1 MKRIIPEKDLRDIL
15 LSVRLP
21 GRYVGGEYG
30 SIKEYNI
37 TNYNMALCFPD
48 LYEIGM
54 SNQAVKILYREFN
67 QLEGISCERVFAPDK
82 DFEKKLKQN
91 NIFLYTLE
99 NGIALNKLDLL
110 GFSIGYELS
119 ATTILSILDS
129 GGIPIFVNERGGSD
143 PVIIAG
149 GPAITNPLPFG
160 KFFDG
165 VFIGEAEDIF
175 SKIILQLRDL
185 KLNGGSRQDA
195 LHLIEKS
202 EYIWSYNK
210 HQKGYRV
217 KRAFWNNFALRTR
230 GQIPISNINT
240 VQDNGIIEIMR
251 GCPNN
256 CRFCHAGFFYRPYRQ
271 KQMKEILK
279 EAEFLVHECGYNEIT
294 LSSLSSGDYKGLNN
308 LMKELYNLY
317 GDKNISFSL
326 PSLRINTFTLNLLHE
341 LSNIRKS
348 GLTFAVETPDSE
360 WQKTINKE
368 VSLDKIA
375 EILLEARKLGWKVA
389 KFYFMIGLPVIGKDS
404 DHEEV
409 KIAEFIRSIQKLSG
423 IRLNVNVGTFIP
435 KPHTPFQWS
444 KQLTVDESY
453 RKLTW
458 LKAEFKRNPH
468 IKLSYHTPFVSFIEG
483 IISRGDERVGDLI
496 YEAFKKGA
504 RLDAWTENF
513 NKEIWSSVLLESG
526 WDVEKEVCSAKSIDK
541 ELPWNNIDMGISKKY
556 IEIEYRKSQ
565 KNILTT
571 GCSLDCNNKCG
582 ICSNTITVSDNVS
595 LETGFNSNS
604 RNNTLNVSQKY
615 LLRFSKNGKAI
626 FLSHINIMNI
636 FQKAFQR
643 SLITLEYSNGFNP
656 RPKMEFAHPLSLG
669 ISSNDEIFS
678 ANIFVSITVEELKY
692 QINNNLP
699 DGIHIIQCKLLPPYI
714 KNQKKHSLMSL
725 YGGSGYNIKIKDK
738 ESITIDSLK
747 NDLRFQIDS
756 LSMDLSTKLKQ
767 KFILEKKKNELS
779 DSLYV
784 FLPETGRKISNIMF
798 LLKKLFGE
806 DEAYTKIEVEKI
818 KTSAKSGDALIDYF
832 DLL

>member
-1 MKRIIPEKDLRDIL
+1 MQRIIPEKDLKDIL

-30 SIKEYNI
+30 SVKEYKS
-37 TNYNMALCFPD
+37 TNYTMALCFPD

-67 QLEGISCERVFAPDK
+67 QLEGITCERVFAPDK
-82 DFEKKLKQN
+82 DFENKLKQN
-91 NIFLYTLE
+91 NVLLYTLE
-99 NGIALNKLDLL
+99 NGIALNKVDLL
-110 GFSIGYELS
+110 GISIGYELS

-129 GGIPIFVNERGGSD
+129 GGIPIFVTERGESD
-143 PVIIAG
+143 PLIIAG
-149 GPAITNPLPFG
+149 GPAITNPLPFA

-175 SKIILQLRDL
+175 SKIILQLKDL
-185 KLNGGSRQDA
+185 KRSGGSRTDA
-195 LHLIEKS
+195 LHIIEKS
-202 EYIWSYNK
+202 EYIWTYKK
-210 HQKGYRV
+210 HQKGDRA
-217 KRAFWNNFALRTR
+217 KRAFWNKFSMRTS
-230 GQIPISNINT
+230 GKIPISNINT

-271 KQMKEILK
+271 KQMKEIIM

-294 LSSLSSGDYKGLNN
+294 LSSLSSGDYTGLNS
-308 LMKELYNLY
+308 LIKELYHLY

-326 PSLRINTFTLNLLHE
+326 PSLRINTFTLALLQE
-341 LSNIRKS
+341 LSNVRKS
-348 GLTFAVETPDSE
+348 GLTFAVETPDTE

-368 VSLDKIA
+368 VSFDKIV

-389 KFYFMIGLPVIGKDS
+389 KFYFMIGLPVIGKDT

-435 KPHTPFQWS
+435 KPHTPFQWA
-444 KQLTVDESY
+444 KQLTVEESY
-453 RKLTW
+453 RKLSW

-483 IISRGDERVGDLI
+483 VISRGDERVGDLI

-513 NKEIWSSVLLESG
+513 SKEIWSSVLLNSG
-526 WDVEKEVCSAKSIDK
+526 WDVEKEMCSASALDK
-541 ELPWNNIDMGISKKY
+541 ELPWRSINMGISKKY
-556 IEIEYRKSQ
+556 IEIEYKKSQ
-565 KNILTT
+565 KNILTP

-582 ICSNTITVSDNVS
+582 ICTDTTTVIDNVS
-595 LETGFNSNS
+595 LETGFKSNNRYKALS
-604 RNNTLNVSQKY
+604 VSKKY
-615 LLRFSKNGKAI
+615 LLRFTKNGKAI

-643 SLITLEYSNGFNP
+643 SSIVLEYSNGFNP
-656 RPKMEFAHPLSLG
+656 RPKLEFAHPLSLG
-669 ISSNDEIFS
+669 ISSSDEIFS
-678 ANIFVSITVEELKY
+678 AHIRVSITSEELLS
-692 QINNNLP
+692 QMNNNLP
-699 DGIHIIQCKLLPPYI
+699 DGIRIVQCKLLPPYI

-725 YGGSGYNIKIKDK
+725 YGGSGYNLKIKNN
-738 ESITIDSLK
+738 ETITIDSLK
-747 NDLRFQIDS
+747 KDLSLLIDS
-756 LSMDLSTKLKQ
+756 LSVELSTNIKQ
-767 KFILEKKKNELS
+767 KFILEKKKDEFS
-779 DSLYV
+779 DRLYI
-784 FLPETGRKISNIMF
+784 FLPESGRKVSNIMF
-798 LLKKLFGE
+798 LLKELYE
-806 DEAYTKIEVEKI
+806 ENEAFTKIEVEKI
-818 KTSAKSGDALIDYF
+818 NTSARSGETLLDYF